1 VNDAHPP
8 DGSARALATV
18 DSADAPTRTAPESL
32 LTPHPFRIGELV
44 SGRFRIQR
52 EIAEGGMGIV
62 YLAIDEK
69 LQQPRALK
77 CAKRGYASHL
87 PPEARSSL
95 RVTHP
100 NVCRVFEIHSAET
113 RVGPIDFL
121 TMEFIDG
128 GTLSTLIRAR
138 GALPEPEAREIALQ
152 ICAGVTAA
160 HAEGLLHRDLK
171 SNNVLMTTDHRG
183 RVRAVVTD
191 FGLAEEPAAPDSGP
205 AWGGVA
211 GTPAYLAPER
221 WSGERAT
228 VASDIFA
235 LGVVLHELVAG
246 HRPDVK
252 ADEAATHERVLDADL
267 PRRWHR
273 VIARCLDREPG
284 RRYASAADVAHA
296 LTGSTAR
303 TRAIALASA
312 ALAVATVGL
321 WGIAV
326 PATPPAR
333 LAILPLEAPDA
344 DPQTITLVQGASY
357 DLSSRLMRLR
367 PRPPQLVVIPVD
379 ETRSLAGQEIER
391 FKDLVGATHVL
402 RGTVARQGDALFVR
416 GSIVDTRTKVALREL
431 SAQYSAA
438 DAGAVAPA
446 FSAMVAAAFHLPRQ
460 RAAERIAPA
469 AYGAYAEGMAAL
481 RSGPPAYARAIGAF
495 ERAAATDPQSVLP
508 GAGLAEACY
517 NAWVATS
524 EPSWLVRGRT
534 ELAHAETLN
543 ADSLAVKLAAGKLNL
558 VPGGYSRAVAEFQR
572 AIQLDPVSAEAW
584 SGLARAYSEMGDRD
598 TDAATAFQ
606 KAIEFQPGYYRPFL
620 DSANFYK
627 RLGNYTLAETQ
638 FRQVIALAPQ
648 LLAGPGN
655 LGGLFADMGRYAEA
669 ERELRR
675 ALEIDP
681 RNRSVLNNMGA
692 LYQYMGRDEEALTF
706 FDRARAVG
714 PESHTVHLNVG
725 DSLRRL
731 GRIREAE
738 ASYRRGRELA
748 ELQLLNDPRNAP
760 MRAFVAYYALR
771 LGDRATAEREIVQA
785 INFGAA
791 DKTVIRRAA
800 ICFEALGERERTLAL
815 LQSAPPDVL
824 RELNRQPDVIT
835 LQHDPR
841 FVALLEKAH

>member
-1 VNDAHPP
+1 MNDPHPQ
-8 DGSARALATV
+8 DGSAPALATV
-18 DSADAPTRTAPESL
+18 DSTDAPTRTAPESL
-32 LTPHPFRIGELV
+32 GTPRPFRIGELV

-69 LQQPRALK
+69 LDEPRALK

-113 RVGPIDFL
+113 RAGPIDFL
-121 TMEFIDG
+121 TMEYIDG
-128 GTLSTLIRAR
+128 GTLSTYIRTR
-138 GALPEPEAREIALQ
+138 GGLPETEAREIALQ
-152 ICAGVTAA
+152 ICAGVAAA

-183 RVRAVVTD
+183 RLRAVVTD
-191 FGLAEEPAAPDSGP
+191 FGLAAEPSSPDSGP
-205 AWGGVA
+205 AWSGVA

-235 LGVVLHELVAG
+235 LGVLLHELAAG
-246 HRPDVK
+246 HRPAVK
-252 ADEAATHERVLDADL
+252 GGAAATHERVPDADL

-296 LTGSTAR
+296 LGRTAR
-303 TRAIALASA
+303 TRAIAIAGA
-312 ALAVATVGL
+312 ALVAATIGL
-321 WGIAV
+321 WRIAV

-333 LAILPLEAPDA
+333 LAILPLDASDA
-344 DPQTITLVQGASY
+344 DPQTMTLVQGASY

-402 RGTVARQGDALFVR
+402 RGTVTRQADTLIVR

-438 DAGAVAPA
+438 DAGAVASA

-481 RSGPPAYARAIGAF
+481 RSGAPAYAQAIGAF
-495 ERAAATDPQSVLP
+495 ERAAAIDPQSVLP

-524 EPSWLVRGRT
+524 QPSWLARGRT
-534 ELAHAETLN
+534 ELARAETLN

-558 VPGGYSRAVAEFQR
+558 VPGGYPLAVQEFQR
-572 AIQLDPVSAEAW
+572 AIQLDPVSAEGW

-655 LGGLFADMGRYAEA
+655 LGGLYADMGRYAEA
-669 ERELRR
+669 ERELQR

-681 RNRSVLNNMGA
+681 RNRQVLNNVGA

-731 GRIREAE
+731 GRVREAE

-748 ELQLLNDPRNAP
+748 EPQLLRDPRNAP

-771 LGDRATAEREIVQA
+771 LGDRATAEREIIQA
-785 INFGAA
+785 INFGAR

-800 ICFEALGERERTLAL
+800 ICFEALGERDRTLAL

-824 RELNRQPDVIT
+824 RELNRQPDVT
-835 LQHDPR
+835 ELQHDPR
-841 FVALLEKAH
+841 FVALLQKAH